1 VAYVVMLA
9 FVVVLAAVALWLL
22 RKGVGLRS

>member
-1 VAYVVMLA
+1 MLA
-9 FVVVLAAVALWLL
+9 FVFALAAVALWLL